1 MDRRRMRLEINGVLC
16 GVITQE
22 SDEYMNGLAKE
33 VGELMQQIQTAS
45 PYITREAAA
54 LTVALGYCDDAKKNG
69 RKAAELSE
77 RAEELEVEVEIW
89 QEETERAKLSAGGE
103 GDAALLEKLKKL
115 EQENTALE
123 EAAGNAEELRRRE
136 KELADEN
143 ESLRRALAE
152 QPAAVISLPD
162 PQLLAQLE
170 QLKEENEHLM
180 ESSSDWMEQLR
191 RREKELTDENE
202 GLRRALAEQ
211 PTAETSQPDPQLLAQ
226 LEQLKMENEA
236 LEEATEWMEELRRRE
251 KELTD
256 ENESLRKQLR
266 EKAVTQP
273 AAPAT
278 KRYRENPLRSYGVD
292 DTNMSSFF
300 AK

>member
-1 MDRRRMRLEINGVLC
+1 MERRRMRLEINGVLC

-69 RKAAELSE
+69 RKVAELSE

-103 GDAALLEKLKKL
+103 NDAALLEKLKQL
-115 EQENTALE
+115 EQENTALT
-123 EAAGNAEELRRRE
+123 EAAGAANELRRRE
-136 KELADEN
+136 KELTDEN
-143 ESLRRALAE
+143 ESLRQALAE
-152 QPAAVISLPD
+152 QPTAEVSQPD
-162 PQLLAQLE
+162 PELLAKVE
-170 QLKEENEHLM
+170 QLKEENERLM

-202 GLRRALAEQ
+202 SLRQALAEQ
-211 PTAETSQPDPQLLAQ
+211 PTAEVSQPDPELLAKV
-226 LEQLKMENEA
+226 EQLQKENEA
-236 LEEATEWMEELRRRE
+236 LAESCEWLEELRCRE
-251 KELTD
+251 KELAD
-256 ENESLRKQLR
+256 ENESLK
-266 EKAVTQP
+266 KALSAQP
-273 AAPAT
+273 GDRAVAPQ
-278 KRYRENPLRSYGVD
+278 KRYRENPLRSFGVD
-292 DTNMSSFF
+292 DTNMNSFF